1 MKCVRFGVHFIKG
14 GFSYFYQYNVIIFKN
29 TFWSLVAEMIKKKKT
44 LRLRIAILNAVAV
57 TLAILITS
65 VISSISIAVQG
76 HESSE
81 QALSLLCETGKN
93 NLNYYFKSVEQSV
106 NIVSG
111 LIDDNL
117 DSISDEEFNTKFST
131 HVQQTRLAFLEAAD
145 HTNGVL
151 TFYYRMDPEIT
162 ALTNEKGFWYTN
174 LDGNGFIDHEV
185 TNISDSENEC
195 PWFWIPKQTGQP
207 VWLSPYDTDSLQAVT
222 VVSYNAPVYRKSG
235 ENNVFI
241 GVVGI
246 EISYNTLGEQ
256 IKDIKIHRSGFAF
269 IVDNDTGSIIYHPI
283 LDILGMPVEERPSMP
298 GGFLDSIKSEKHHIE
313 YTFQGVKKHAYW
325 RQLSNNMSIVV
336 AVPLSEVNE
345 TWIRTVV
352 IVASVSLA
360 LIGLTILFTIFYT
373 RKITNPLKELTEAAQ
388 KINNGEYDFQLS
400 YQGDDEIGVLTAT
413 TNKLVDHLR
422 DYIEDLNS
430 LAYADALTSTK
441 NKSAF
446 DAAIFELEQTIDNS
460 KEPIEFAIAIFDCDD
475 LKQINDKYG
484 HDKGNIYLKNS
495 SILMTRVFQNSD
507 VYRLG
512 GDEFAII
519 LQGKD
524 YKNREK
530 LKDSFFR
537 KCKDV
542 CSLSKEPWEQ
552 IKVSVGI
559 ATFDPEI
566 DHTVKDVIVHADH
579 LMYQN
584 KRSRK
589 KNLA

>member
-1 MKCVRFGVHFIKG
+1 M
-14 GFSYFYQYNVIIFKN
+14 
-29 TFWSLVAEMIKKKKT
+29 LKKKKT
-44 LRLRIAILNAVAV
+44 LRLKIAILNAIAV

-65 VISSISIAVQG
+65 IISSISIAVQG

-162 ALTNEKGFWYTN
+162 AWTNEKGFWYTN

-185 TNISDSENEC
+185 TDISNSKNEC

-269 IVDNDTGSIIYHPI
+269 IVDNDNGSIIYHPI

-360 LIGLTILFTIFYT
+360 LIGLTMLFTIFYT
-373 RKITNPLKELTEAAQ
+373 RKITKPLKELTEAAQ

-530 LKDSFFR
+530 LKDSFLR